1 MNIKLNDQEYS
12 LSSED
17 VSLSDFLKEQNQY
30 YDTGVALAIN
40 DQVVPRQLWEQY
52 LLKPNDNI
60 LIITAVQG
68 G

>member
-1 MNIKLNDQEYS
+1 MNIKLNDKEFPLPADNLP
-12 LSSED
+12 LS
-17 VSLSDFLKEQNQY
+17 VFLKDQVQH
-30 YDTGVALAIN
+30 YDTGVALAVN
-40 DQVVPRQLWEQY
+40 DQIVPRQQWDSY

>member
-1 MNIKLNDQEYS
+1 MNIKLNDKEFS
-12 LSSED
+12 LPSENL
-17 VSLSDFLKEQNQY
+17 SLGHFLKDQNQH
-30 YDTGVALAIN
+30 YDTGVALAVN
-40 DQVVPRQLWEQY
+40 DQIVPRQQWEDY

>member
-1 MNIKLNDQEYS
+1 MNIKLNDKEFPLSSDKLS
-12 LSSED
+12 LS
-17 VSLSDFLKEQNQY
+17 VFLKNQNQHY
-30 YDTGVALAIN
+30 ATGVALAVN
-40 DQVVPRQLWEQY
+40 DEIVPRQQWEDY

>member
-1 MNIKLNDQEYS
+1 MNIKLNDKEFSLPSENLS
-12 LSSED
+12 LSN
-17 VSLSDFLKEQNQY
+17 FLKDQNQH
-30 YDTGVALAIN
+30 YDTGVALAVN
-40 DQVVPRQLWEQY
+40 DQIVPRQQWEDY

>member
-1 MNIKLNDQEYS
+1 MNIKLNDQEFT
-12 LSSED
+12 LSSENIP
-17 VSLSDFLKEQNQY
+17 LGTFLKEQNQHY
-30 YDTGVALAIN
+30 ETGVALAVN
-40 DQVVPRQLWEQY
+40 DQIVPRKQWDQY

>member
-1 MNIKLNDQEYS
+1 MHIKLNDKEFTLPADNVR
-12 LSSED
+12 LST
-17 VSLSDFLKEQNQY
+17 FLKGQNQH

-40 DQVVPRQLWEQY
+40 DQIVPRKEWDDY

>member
-1 MNIKLNDQEYS
+1 MNIKLNDKEFPLTADNLP
-12 LSSED
+12 LS
-17 VSLSDFLKEQNQY
+17 VFLKNQDQH
-30 YDTGVALAIN
+30 YDTGVALAVN
-40 DQVVPRQLWEQY
+40 DQIVPRQQWDSY

>member
-1 MNIKLNDQEYS
+1 MNIKLNDKEFS
-12 LSSED
+12 LPSENL
-17 VSLSDFLKEQNQY
+17 SLGNFLKDQNQH
-30 YDTGVALAIN
+30 YDTGVALAVN
-40 DQVVPRQLWEQY
+40 DQIVPRQQWEDY

>member
-1 MNIKLNDQEYS
+1 MNIKLNDKEFPLSSDNLS
-12 LSSED
+12 LS
-17 VSLSDFLKEQNQY
+17 VFLKNQDQH
-30 YDTGVALAIN
+30 YDTGVALAVN
-40 DQVVPRQLWEQY
+40 DQIVPRQQWDSY

>member
-1 MNIKLNDQEYS
+1 MNIKLNDKEFP
-12 LSSED
+12 LASED
-17 VSLSDFLKEQNQY
+17 VPLSAFLKDQNQHY
-30 YDTGVALAIN
+30 NSGVALAVN
-40 DQVVPRQLWEQY
+40 DQVVPRQQWDSY

>member
-1 MNIKLNDQEYS
+1 MHIKLNDQEYS
-12 LSSED
+12 ISSEQT
-17 VSLSDFLKEQNQY
+17 SLSAFLKDQDQY
-30 YDTGVALAIN
+30 YDSGVALAIN
-40 DQVVPRQLWEQY
+40 DQIVPRQQWDQY

>member
-1 MNIKLNDQEYS
+1 MNIKLNDKEFPLPSEGLS
-12 LSSED
+12 LS
-17 VSLSDFLKEQNQY
+17 VFLKNQNQH
-30 YDTGVALAIN
+30 YDTGVALAVN
-40 DQVVPRQLWEQY
+40 DQIVPRQQWEDY